1 MNLSLKKLT
10 IPIFL
15 DMFLHFV
22 TLIINTYM
30 VTKVS
35 VHLVGAMGAGN
46 QIMDLF
52 MTIFSFLSVGCSV
65 VVAQALGA
73 RNHNLAKRVIH
84 ASITFNTIIGLGSAV
99 FIYFFGFEILEL
111 LNVPEQLRAQ
121 SFGYLHMLGIALALT
136 ASAWC

>member
-1 MNLSLKKLT
+1 MNLSLKKLA

-73 RNHNLAKRVIH
+73 RNHNLAKRVVH
-84 ASITFNTIIGLGSAV
+84 ASITFNTIIGLGSAD
-99 FIYFFGFEILEL
+99 
-111 LNVPEQLRAQ
+111 LR
-121 SFGYLHMLGIALALT
+121 F
-136 ASAWC
+136 